1 MCLYLKYLDLDTSAR
16 RTISMTGGLFTLGPL
31 TSAQADLSDSLDVR
45 LMLAGRLSLDAM
57 QLRRD
62 REELAAVLG
71 RAEAQPLDPPSDQGD
86 ASTKAE

>member
-1 MCLYLKYLDLDTSAR
+1 MTSR
-16 RTISMTGGLFTLGPL
+16 LFSLGSL
-31 TSAQADLSDSLDVR
+31 TSTQSDLSDSLDVR

-71 RAEAQPLDPPSDQGD
+71 RPKAQPPLDPRSDQDDGCLP
-86 ASTKAE
+86 

>member
-1 MCLYLKYLDLDTSAR
+1 
-16 RTISMTGGLFTLGPL
+16 MTGGLFDLGSL

-71 RAEAQPLDPPSDQGD
+71 RTEAQPLDRPSDRD
-86 ASTKAE
+86 VASTKPE

>member
-1 MCLYLKYLDLDTSAR
+1 
-16 RTISMTGGLFTLGPL
+16 MTGGRFTLGSL
-31 TSAQADLSDSLDVR
+31 TSKQSDLSDSLDVR

-71 RAEAQPLDPPSDQGD
+71 RAEAQPLDRPSDQDD